1 MNKKR
6 NENTFELYSNDINVV
21 SLLKQMKLQSKL
33 YKRIND
39 SLQILGNF
47 GTRIE
52 MNIYEVAEKE
62 NGSIVTL
69 WCMDLDDNLFVIC
82 PFSTN
87 KKDLSIISR
96 ETNEEYNKYDLSLSK
111 NYELNETN
119 INLTKT
125 SKILGTKFGRL
136 ITDEHTFYNLFLG
149 NNIIYQIELAVSN
162 NKNINGKDLVSKIN
176 EFNDVPSLADYI
188 KAFDLL
194 LRNNNIDTSSI
205 TIGAYKNFE
214 QIGYMHFDDNNS
226 ENTKVNS
233 ATKSK

>member
-87 KKDLSIISR
+87 KKDWC
-96 ETNEEYNKYDLSLSK
+96 
-111 NYELNETN
+111 
-119 INLTKT
+119 
-125 SKILGTKFGRL
+125 
-136 ITDEHTFYNLFLG
+136 
-149 NNIIYQIELAVSN
+149 
-162 NKNINGKDLVSKIN
+162 
-176 EFNDVPSLADYI
+176 
-188 KAFDLL
+188 
-194 LRNNNIDTSSI
+194 
-205 TIGAYKNFE
+205 
-214 QIGYMHFDDNNS
+214 
-226 ENTKVNS
+226 
-233 ATKSK
+233 